1 VEEISWRLRPA
12 RPEDY
17 DFLSALHEAAMREY
31 VERVWGWDDAEQA
44 RILRSRFHPEGWRI
58 IQSENQDIGLLV
70 VDEED
75 RAIRLAEI
83 ELLPAWQGR
92 GIGSSIVRWLMEEA
106 ARVGKPLTLRVLHV
120 NGRARALY
128 ERLGFRP
135 FKEIETH
142 VYLRW
147 SPSGE
152 YPR

>member
-1 VEEISWRLRPA
+1 MEEISWRLRAA

-44 RILRSRFHPEGWRI
+44 RILRSRFHPGGWRI

-83 ELLPAWQGR
+83 ELPAGMA
-92 GIGSSIVRWLMEEA
+92 GTG
-106 ARVGKPLTLRVLHV
+106 H
-120 NGRARALY
+120 
-128 ERLGFRP
+128 RLVDRS
-135 FKEIETH
+135 
-142 VYLRW
+142 LA
-147 SPSGE
+147 
-152 YPR
+152 